1 MKYSYPW
8 IKWTMFP
15 LKTQAFRRAAHRT
28 QYSIGDICIVYLSLL
43 EYASQNDPVGSIDG
57 FCPDFNDIDCDFEKG
72 TTQKIISELITQG
85 LIKGQSL
92 IECAGEQ
99 AGREKRSKD
108 AERLRRWREQKKAK
122 ETGQQDEARTSDE
135 TPVKHDETLRE
146 TPVKH
151 TDKIREDKIREE
163 KSRVDNT
170 HTPYS
175 PPQGDITRESEENP
189 KTPSLDF
196 SHGNPLYREFRY
208 VFDEYPNH
216 YKVEDAW
223 KEYVYAKDSGEMP
236 DKDSLLAHFRLMK
249 ENDVHWQEN
258 MIPTFAHYLEGKRW
272 EDEPFNRSLF
282 VAQNLKNHSL

>member
-108 AERLRRWREQKKAK
+108 AERLRRYN
-122 ETGQQDEARTSDE
+122 G
-135 TPVKHDETLRE
+135 
-146 TPVKH
+146 
-151 TDKIREDKIREE
+151 
-163 KSRVDNT
+163 
-170 HTPYS
+170 
-175 PPQGDITRESEENP
+175 
-189 KTPSLDF
+189 
-196 SHGNPLYREFRY
+196 
-208 VFDEYPNH
+208 
-216 YKVEDAW
+216 
-223 KEYVYAKDSGEMP
+223 
-236 DKDSLLAHFRLMK
+236 LA
-249 ENDVHWQEN
+249 
-258 MIPTFAHYLEGKRW
+258 I
-272 EDEPFNRSLF
+272 
-282 VAQNLKNHSL
+282 